1 MFEQIDQLI
10 ATSDRLK
17 VILGREVPQE
27 LIEDAQRELGLGL
40 PETYKAWLQLYGNL
54 FIGDSQVFTLAA
66 VEDRDIADEDLIYNA
81 RLASEN
87 GFPPPGLLPLYEPG
101 ADEAFYFDTR
111 EGLVSG
117 EYPVIRFDH
126 SDGSFQPYASSFL
139 QFLATLVRAHA

>member
-17 VILGREVPQE
+17 VIPGREVPQE

-40 PETYKAWLQLYGNL
+40 PETYKAWLQSYGNL
-54 FIGDSQVFTLAA
+54 FIGDSQVFTLVA

-81 RLASEN
+81 RLVSEN

-101 ADEAFYFDTR
+101 TGEAFYFDTSQ
-111 EGLVSG
+111 GLVSG

-126 SDGSFQPYASSFL
+126 SDGSFQPCAPSFL
-139 QFLATLVRAHA
+139 QFLAALVRAHA